1 MRCGDFTPLE
11 QVNGDVVRRFLD
23 GIERFRPA
31 LERLQGRMDGTPEVV
46 RIIERRLEYGSAS
59 LRAEPD
65 VA

>member
-1 MRCGDFTPLE
+1 
-11 QVNGDVVRRFLD
+11 
-23 GIERFRPA
+23 
-31 LERLQGRMDGTPEVV
+31 MDGTPEVV